1 MMATPGLAYGSCPWA
16 RFYSSTVSPASRW
29 TSRSLGREVA
39 IDMKCL
45 LCAVI
50 WLCTFTIYAK
60 LPALIPRETLFGNPE
75 RSHPEVSPDGAQI
88 ACLAPDQNELL
99 NLWASAI
106 DGNNPHPITHE
117 PHRPI
122 TWYAWGGDSKHILY
136 LQENA
141 GAENQQLFSA

>member
-29 TSRSLGREVA
+29 TSRSLSREVA
-39 IDMKCL
+39 IDMKYL

-60 LPALIPRETLFGNPE
+60 LPALIPREILFGNPE

-88 ACLAPDQNELL
+88 AWLAPDKNEVL
-99 NLWASAI
+99 NVWPSPI
-106 DGNNPHPITHE
+106 DTNNPHLITNE
-117 PHRPI
+117 PYPPVA
-122 TWYAWGGDSKHILY
+122 WYARRSHAKYIP
-136 LQENA
+136 
-141 GAENQQLFSA
+141 S